1 MGLKKIEDALTLAN
15 YAGLDLVLMSGTSTP
30 AVVKIMDYNKF
41 KYEKQKKLKETQKKQ
56 RESNKELKE
65 YRLSVTIDVGD
76 FETRRRNAKDYLEK
90 GHKIK
95 AFIRFKGRQMAR
107 PELGRDVLL
116 RFADALSDVSVIETE
131 PKLDGRQ
138 MAMILAPKIKKGRS
152 NMAKC
157 KQKTHKSSAKVF
169 MKKKNGELTYMK
181 SGSNHKTGKDSAK
194 EVRQRRNKGTLS
206 KGDRNRLKSVI

>member
-1 MGLKKIEDALTLAN
+1 MYSFFNWWRCFNIAKNVDELLTNENIKIPEVMVIGPNGEKMGLKRIEDALTLAN
-15 YAGLDLVLMSGTSTP
+15 YAGLDLVLMSGNSTP

-76 FETRRRNAKDYLEK
+76 FETRRRNAQSYLEK

-107 PELGRDVLL
+107 PEQGKDVLL
-116 RFADALSDVSVIETE
+116 RFADALSEVSVIETE

-138 MAMILAPKIKKGRS
+138 MAMILAPKNKEGKK
-152 NMAKC
+152 
-157 KQKTHKSSAKVF
+157 
-169 MKKKNGELTYMK
+169 
-181 SGSNHKTGKDSAK
+181 
-194 EVRQRRNKGTLS
+194 
-206 KGDRNRLKSVI
+206 

>member
-1 MGLKKIEDALTLAN
+1 MVIGPNGEKMGVKRIEDALTLAN
-15 YAGLDLVLMSGTSTP
+15 YAGLDLVLMSGSSTP

-56 RESNKELKE
+56 RESNKEIKE

-76 FETRRRNAKDYLEK
+76 FETRRKNAQAYLEK
-90 GHKIK
+90 GHKVK

-116 RFADALSDVSVIETE
+116 RFADSLSEVSVIETE

-138 MAMILAPKIKKGRS
+138 MAMILAPKNKEGKK
-152 NMAKC
+152 
-157 KQKTHKSSAKVF
+157 
-169 MKKKNGELTYMK
+169 
-181 SGSNHKTGKDSAK
+181 
-194 EVRQRRNKGTLS
+194 
-206 KGDRNRLKSVI
+206 

>member
-1 MGLKKIEDALTLAN
+1 MYSFFNWWRCFNIAKNVDELLTNENIKIPEVMVIGPNGEKMGLKRIEDALTLAN
-15 YAGLDLVLMSGTSTP
+15 YAGLDLVLMSGNSTP

-76 FETRRRNAKDYLEK
+76 FETRRRNAQGYLEK

-107 PELGRDVLL
+107 PEQGKDVLL
-116 RFADALSDVSVIETE
+116 RFADALSEVSVIETE

-138 MAMILAPKIKKGRS
+138 MSMILAPKNKEGKK
-152 NMAKC
+152 
-157 KQKTHKSSAKVF
+157 
-169 MKKKNGELTYMK
+169 
-181 SGSNHKTGKDSAK
+181 
-194 EVRQRRNKGTLS
+194 
-206 KGDRNRLKSVI
+206 

>member
-1 MGLKKIEDALTLAN
+1 MDTNIVSVFNWWRCFNIAKNVDELLTNENIKIPEVMVIGPNGEKMGLKKIEDALTLAN
-15 YAGLDLVLMSGTSTP
+15 YAGLDLVLMSGNSTP
-30 AVVKIMDYNKF
+30 AVVKIMDYNKYR
-41 KYEKQKKLKETQKKQ
+41 YEKQKKLKETQKKQ

-76 FETRRRNAKDYLEK
+76 FETRRRNAQGYLEK

-107 PELGRDVLL
+107 PELGKDVLL

-138 MAMILAPKIKKGRS
+138 MAMILAPKNKEGKK
-152 NMAKC
+152 
-157 KQKTHKSSAKVF
+157 
-169 MKKKNGELTYMK
+169 
-181 SGSNHKTGKDSAK
+181 
-194 EVRQRRNKGTLS
+194 
-206 KGDRNRLKSVI
+206 

>member
-1 MGLKKIEDALTLAN
+1 MYSFFNWWRCFNIAKNVDELLTNENIKIPEVMVIGPNGEKMGLKRIEDALTLAN
-15 YAGLDLVLMSGTSTP
+15 YAGLDLVLMSGNSTP

-76 FETRRRNAKDYLEK
+76 FETRRRNAQSYLEK

-107 PELGRDVLL
+107 PEQGKDVLL
-116 RFADALSDVSVIETE
+116 RFADALSEVSVIEIE

-138 MAMILAPKIKKGRS
+138 MAMILAPKNKEGKK
-152 NMAKC
+152 
-157 KQKTHKSSAKVF
+157 
-169 MKKKNGELTYMK
+169 
-181 SGSNHKTGKDSAK
+181 
-194 EVRQRRNKGTLS
+194 
-206 KGDRNRLKSVI
+206 

>member
-1 MGLKKIEDALTLAN
+1 MYSFFNWWRCFNIAKNVDELLTNENIKIPEVMVIGPNGEKMGLKRIEDALTLAN
-15 YAGLDLVLMSGTSTP
+15 YAGLDLVLMSGNSTP

-76 FETRRRNAKDYLEK
+76 FETRRRNAQSYLEK

-95 AFIRFKGRQMAR
+95 AFIRFKGRQMAT
-107 PELGRDVLL
+107 PELGRDDLL
-116 RFADALSDVSVIETE
+116 RFADALSEVSVIETE

-138 MAMILAPKIKKGRS
+138 MAMILAPKNKEGKK
-152 NMAKC
+152 
-157 KQKTHKSSAKVF
+157 
-169 MKKKNGELTYMK
+169 
-181 SGSNHKTGKDSAK
+181 
-194 EVRQRRNKGTLS
+194 
-206 KGDRNRLKSVI
+206 

>member
-1 MGLKKIEDALTLAN
+1 MYSFFNWWRCFNIAKNVDELLTNENIKIPEVMVIGPNGEKMGLKRIEDALTLAN
-15 YAGLDLVLMSGTSTP
+15 YAGLDLVLMSGNSTP

-76 FETRRRNAKDYLEK
+76 FETRRRNAQSYLEK

-107 PELGRDVLL
+107 PEQGKDVLL
-116 RFADALSDVSVIETE
+116 RFADALSEVSVIETE

-138 MAMILAPKIKKGRS
+138 MAMVLAPKNKEGKK
-152 NMAKC
+152 
-157 KQKTHKSSAKVF
+157 
-169 MKKKNGELTYMK
+169 
-181 SGSNHKTGKDSAK
+181 
-194 EVRQRRNKGTLS
+194 
-206 KGDRNRLKSVI
+206 

>member
-1 MGLKKIEDALTLAN
+1 MDTNIVSVFNWWRCFNIAKNVDELLTNENIKIPEVMVIGPNGEKMGLKKIEDALTLAN
-15 YAGLDLVLMSGTSTP
+15 YAGLDLVLMSGNSTP
-30 AVVKIMDYNKF
+30 AVVKIMDYNKYR
-41 KYEKQKKLKETQKKQ
+41 YEKQKKLKETQKRQ

-76 FETRRRNAKDYLEK
+76 FETRRKNAQNYLEK

-107 PELGRDVLL
+107 PELGKDVLL

-138 MAMILAPKIKKGRS
+138 MAMILAPKNKEGKK
-152 NMAKC
+152 
-157 KQKTHKSSAKVF
+157 
-169 MKKKNGELTYMK
+169 
-181 SGSNHKTGKDSAK
+181 
-194 EVRQRRNKGTLS
+194 
-206 KGDRNRLKSVI
+206 